1 MSEQDY
7 SSEAAQ
13 GYAIEDEAPERRYFT
28 QVPNM
33 VFDLPI
39 SREAKWLYVHLKRVA
54 GDSGECYQ
62 SLNTLAKRTQTS
74 KPTLI
79 KAKQELIG
87 QGLIRVRPAERGD
100 KPDTITI
107 RNVWRRNIDH
117 FDRVVKEKTTPV
129 FSFTTPG
136 KGENRKKNPGKEEPI
151 KKSGNSE
158 KEEKKATS
166 GSSTG
171 EAFTRSWRH
180 RRGWFR
186 PEQS

>member
-1 MSEQDY
+1 LSSDDY
-7 SSEAAQ
+7 SSGPAQ
-13 GYAIEDEAPERRYFT
+13 GYAVEDEAPERRYFT

-62 SLNTLAKRTQTS
+62 SLNTLAKKTQTS

-87 QGLIRVRPAERGD
+87 QGLIRVRPSERGD

-117 FDRVVKEKTTPV
+117 FDRVVKEKTVRRTQL
-129 FSFTTPG
+129 
-136 KGENRKKNPGKEEPI
+136 RKNPLRIQKI
-151 KKSGNSE
+151 QN
-158 KEEKKATS
+158 KEEKRATS

-171 EAFTRSWRH
+171 ES
-180 RRGWFR
+180 
-186 PEQS
+186 